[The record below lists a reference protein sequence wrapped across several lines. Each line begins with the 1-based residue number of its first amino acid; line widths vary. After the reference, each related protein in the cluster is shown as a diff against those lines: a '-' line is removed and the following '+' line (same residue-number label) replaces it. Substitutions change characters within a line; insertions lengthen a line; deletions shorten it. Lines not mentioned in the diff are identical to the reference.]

1 MARFSR
7 EGTRFFLIGICGAG
21 MSSLALLL
29 RSMGMEVRGSDQAPD
44 GPVAERLASCGI
56 RVIPEAAA
64 VDGMRNGETV
74 VYSSA
79 IHPDNVVMMA
89 AKAKN
94 AEVFHRVD
102 VLADIAADYFLIAVS
117 GTHGK
122 TTTSGMVGYVLAR
135 QGFAPTI
142 YVGGRIVGFDNE
154 FPAHGTPHVLIDGRP
169 IMVLETDESDG
180 SFLKFRPDIAI
191 VTNIDRDHLGAY
203 GNSMDNLVEAF
214 SRFVR
219 QCADRGGVVVGFGDD
234 KVVARMVENAPRHM
248 IYGTGA
254 SNQVRVV
261 YDAAS
266 NSARIMTHEL
276 DYPFTM
282 ERGDEKTYLNA
293 VAAALAC
300 DATGIRMADALHIL
314 QAFPGME
321 RRMQVLATF
330 NGAVIL
336 TDHADH
342 PTEIAATMQAIGVR
356 YPGRKIRLVLQP
368 HRYSRVASC
377 LETYAPAVKGAYQI
391 ILMDIFSAGERSDDP
406 EALNSELRNRIQDVM
421 GSALAPCMASGDVL
435 DYLRATLSHSD
446 VIVFMGPGDVNKLGL
461 RFCALLKSDN
471 AVESGLASLLEEA
484 QGQEKYS

>member
-44 GPVAERLASCGI
+44 GPVAERLASRGI

-64 VDGMRNGETV
+64 VDEMTAGETV

-89 AKAKN
+89 AKAAN
-94 AEVFHRVD
+94 AEAFHRVD

-122 TTTSGMVGYVLAR
+122 TTTAGMVGYVLAR

-154 FPAHGTPHVLIDGRP
+154 FPPHDTPHVLIDGRP
-169 IMVLETDESDG
+169 IMVLETDESDR
-180 SFLKFRPDIAI
+180 SFLKFHPDVAI

-219 QCADRGGVVVGFGDD
+219 QCADLGGVVVGFGDD
-234 KVVARMVENAPRHM
+234 KAVARMVENAPRHM
-248 IYGTGA
+248 FYGTGA

-261 YDAAS
+261 YDPAS
-266 NSARIMTHEL
+266 NSARIAAYDL

-300 DATGIRMADALHIL
+300 NATGIPLADALHVL

-342 PTEIAATMQAIGVR
+342 PTEIAATMQAIAVR

-377 LETYAPAVKGAYQI
+377 LETYALAVKGAFQI
-391 ILMDIFSAGERSDDP
+391 ILLEIFSAGERSDDP
-406 EALNSELRNRIQDVM
+406 EALNAELRNRIDDLA
-421 GSALAPCMASGDVL
+421 GAALAPRMTPEEVVE
-435 DYLRATLSHSD
+435 YLRATLSHSD

-471 AVESGLASLLEEA
+471 AVESEWASLLEER
-484 QGQEKYS
+484 QGQEKYP